1 AGHGKTSQCN
11 HGCNYQSS
19 HYLTRFIRPYRRHQN
34 IGGGCPIFHLGRIR
48 KSKGPEMNRKAFY
61 DALRPT
67 LGALTQANVVGFER
81 YLDEA
86 LRRSTA
92 LHDLAYI
99 LATGWWETGKTM
111 QPVREAYWLD
121 EDWRRRNLRYYPFYG
136 RGDVQLTWEE

>member
-1 AGHGKTSQCN
+1 PRPARRLTCAESKRSDGSN
-11 HGCNYQSS
+11 HHFMFPPATLPGCHSIKIQP
-19 HYLTRFIRPYRRHQN
+19 L
-34 IGGGCPIFHLGRIR
+34 
-48 KSKGPEMNRKAFY
+48 KGPEMNRKAFY

-121 EDWRRRNLRYYPFYG
+121 EDWRR
-136 RGDVQLTWEE
+136 